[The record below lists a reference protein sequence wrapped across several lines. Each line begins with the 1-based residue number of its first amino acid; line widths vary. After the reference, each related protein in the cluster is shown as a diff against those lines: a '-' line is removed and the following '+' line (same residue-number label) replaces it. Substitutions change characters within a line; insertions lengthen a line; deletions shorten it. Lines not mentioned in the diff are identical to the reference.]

1 MSMSRCQ
8 PVMATMVTSTKP
20 ARKTSPGEGPKVPG
34 PNGNGS
40 KRHDGFPG
48 PDSRG
53 NRYRI
58 GMWVGLASVAMMFTS
73 LSSAYI
79 VRSASSND
87 WTPLPMPRVLL
98 LSTALLVGSSV
109 TLEAARRRLR
119 AGLGAAYKQ
128 WLAITVVLGLAFVA
142 AQLVAW
148 RQLARQGIYL
158 ASNPHSSFFYLLTG
172 AHGVHLLGGLLGLTF
187 LWLRWRRPMNDTT
200 ETTSTVKRKAATDAV
215 TVYWHFMDALWIYL
229 FLLLF
234 LWR

>member
-1 MSMSRCQ
+1 
-8 PVMATMVTSTKP
+8 MVTTKP
-20 ARKTSPGEGPKVPG
+20 GRKTSPGSGPKIPG

-40 KRHDGFPG
+40 KGHHFQDPEWRW
-48 PDSRG
+48 

-98 LSTALLVGSSV
+98 VSTALILASSV
-109 TLEAARRRLR
+109 TLEAARRKLK
-119 AGLGAAYKQ
+119 AGLSGLYKR
-128 WLAITVVLGLAFVA
+128 WLLVTVILGLAFLV
-142 AQLVAW
+142 AQLFAW
-148 RQLARQGIYL
+148 RQLVRQGIYL

-172 AHGVHLLGGLLGLTF
+172 AHALHLIGGLLGLLF
-187 LWLRWRRPMNDTT
+187 LSLRWRRQVT
-200 ETTSTVKRKAATDAV
+200 EKTLIAKRKAATDAV

>member
-1 MSMSRCQ
+1 
-8 PVMATMVTSTKP
+8 MATMVTSTKP
-20 ARKTSPGEGPKVPG
+20 ARKTSPGGGPKIPG
-34 PNGNGS
+34 PNGNGRKHHGDFRDPES
-40 KRHDGFPG
+40 Q
-48 PDSRG
+48 G

-87 WTPLPMPRVLL
+87 WTPLPLPRVLL
-98 LSTALLVGSSV
+98 VSTALILASSV
-109 TLEAARRRLR
+109 TLEAARRKLKT
-119 AGLGAAYKQ
+119 GLNALYKR
-128 WLAITVVLGLAFVA
+128 WLLVTVILGLAFLV
-142 AQLVAW
+142 AQLFAW
-148 RQLARQGIYL
+148 RQLVRQGIYL

-172 AHGVHLLGGLLGLTF
+172 AHAVHLLGGLLGLLF
-187 LWLRWRRPMNDTT
+187 LWLRWRRQTT
-200 ETTSTVKRKAATDAV
+200 ETTAIVKRKAATDAV

>member
-1 MSMSRCQ
+1 
-8 PVMATMVTSTKP
+8 MATMVTSTKP
-20 ARKTSPGEGPKVPG
+20 ARKTSPGGGPKVPG

-40 KRHDGFPG
+40 KRHDNFRDPE
-48 PDSRG
+48 SQG

-98 LSTALLVGSSV
+98 VSTALILGSSF
-109 TLEAARRRLR
+109 TLETARRKLR
-119 AGLGAAYKQ
+119 SGLSALYKR
-128 WLAITVVLGLAFVA
+128 WLFITVILGLAFLA
-142 AQLVAW
+142 AQLIAW
-148 RQLARQGIYL
+148 RQLARQGIYV

-172 AHGVHLLGGLLGLTF
+172 AHGLHLVGGLLGLLF
-187 LWLRWRRPMNDTT
+187 LWLHWRRDVTDEAFMT
-200 ETTSTVKRKAATDAV
+200 KRRAATDAV
-215 TVYWHFMDALWIYL
+215 TIYWHFMDALWIYL

>member
-1 MSMSRCQ
+1 
-8 PVMATMVTSTKP
+8 MATMVSTRP
-20 ARKTSPGEGPKVPG
+20 ARSTGAGTGPQIPG

-40 KRHDGFPG
+40 KRHDGFYD

-79 VRSASSND
+79 VRSGSSND
-87 WTPLPMPRVLL
+87 WSALPMPGILL
-98 LSTALLVGSSV
+98 ASTALILGSSA
-109 TLEAARRRLR
+109 TLEIARRKLT
-119 AGLGAAYKQ
+119 AALSGPYTKYLFLTVILGLG
-128 WLAITVVLGLAFVA
+128 F
-142 AQLVAW
+142 LVSQIFAW

-158 ASNPHSSFFYLLTG
+158 SSNPHSSFFYLLTG
-172 AHGVHLLGGLLGLTF
+172 AHAVHLVGGLLGLTF
-187 LWLRWRRPMNDTT
+187 LWLRSRRPVV
-200 ETTSTVKRKAATDAV
+200 ETTLIARRKAATDAV
-215 TVYWHFMDALWIYL
+215 SIYWHFMDALWIYL

>member
-1 MSMSRCQ
+1 
-8 PVMATMVTSTKP
+8 MATMVTSTKP
-20 ARKTSPGEGPKVPG
+20 ARKSSPGGGPKIPG

-40 KRHDGFPG
+40 KRHDGFRDPE
-48 PDSRG
+48 SQG

-87 WTPLPMPRVLL
+87 WTPLPLPRMLL
-98 LSTALLVGSSV
+98 TSTALLLSSSA
-109 TLEAARRRLR
+109 TLEAARRKLK
-119 AGLGAAYKQ
+119 AGLSALYKR
-128 WLAITVVLGLAFVA
+128 WLFITVVLGLAFLG
-142 AQLVAW
+142 AQLIAW

-172 AHGVHLLGGLLGLTF
+172 AHAVHLLGGLLGLTF
-187 LWLRWRRPMNDTT
+187 LWLRWRHDVSDTIL
-200 ETTSTVKRKAATDAV
+200 VAKRKAATDAV
-215 TVYWHFMDALWIYL
+215 TIYWHFMDALWIYL